1 GRHRWRSKPR
11 ARGGRGLLRPR
22 TRGDHPRGPGDHSSR
37 IGDAWWHRYR
47 IRAPAPG
54 LVGPASRRGGTGL
67 RTRRRPRLASR
78 PADRRGRRD
87 ARVAHPASR
96 RRGRMTDRGGELLR
110 SGRPWLVPAIGCV
123 VLLIASF
130 ILAVL
135 LGGSELTPRQ
145 ALEALFGGR
154 GDGTIPHDRI
164 EARRVAIVS
173 VRVPRV
179 VLAALLGASLAP
191 AGAAYQGLFR
201 NPLADPYIVGVASGA
216 GLGATIV
223 IAVAGSFAAATIYAV
238 PLGGFVGGAAA
249 VGCVILIA
257 RARGTTSTAT
267 LLLAGVAVGALASA
281 LTTFIMMS
289 SPDGVRR
296 VFQWLHGGY
305 TAGGWQPILIVV
317 PYALL
322 GLVGLLACAHP
333 LNVLQLD

>member
-1 GRHRWRSKPR
+1 
-11 ARGGRGLLRPR
+11 
-22 TRGDHPRGPGDHSSR
+22 
-37 IGDAWWHRYR
+37 
-47 IRAPAPG
+47 
-54 LVGPASRRGGTGL
+54 
-67 RTRRRPRLASR
+67 
-78 PADRRGRRD
+78 
-87 ARVAHPASR
+87 
-96 RRGRMTDRGGELLR
+96 
-110 SGRPWLVPAIGCV
+110 
-123 VLLIASF
+123 
-130 ILAVL
+130 
-135 LGGSELTPRQ
+135 
-145 ALEALFGGR
+145 
-154 GDGTIPHDRI
+154 
-164 EARRVAIVS
+164 
-173 VRVPRV
+173 
-179 VLAALLGASLAP
+179 LLGASLAP

-333 LNVLQLD
+333 LNVLQLDEEEARQLGIAVERVKLVTLGSATLMTAAAVAFGGLLGFVGLVVPHVLRLLGVRDHRALIPL